1 MKKNKKDFNYC
12 NNLLDLLN
20 QNVKVVIDRKKNF
33 IHPKYPNIIYK
44 VNYGYIENIVA
55 PDNEFQ
61 DAYVLGIDEPIDEFY
76 GKVIAIIHR
85 NNDIEDKL
93 IVSNKE
99 YSNEEIKE
107 LIEFQEKYFDYEI
120 IRK

>member
-1 MKKNKKDFNYC
+1 MKEKKDYNYF

-20 QNVKVVIDRKKNF
+20 QNVKVVIDRKKNS

-85 NNDIEDKL
+85 NDDIEDKL

-99 YSNEEIKE
+99 YSNEEIKK